1 MKKLDGFDDAMFG
14 VASVW
19 QRDEEGGS
27 TQIDTLIYD
36 GDAII
41 GILMTRDNM
50 TFEEAAEYVDFNILN
65 AYVGEDTPLIAW
77 SVGWEALEDPSG
89 DEDDDEDL

>member
-65 AYVGEDTPLIAW
+65 AYVGEDTPLIVW
-77 SVGWEALEDPSG
+77 PVGWDELEERID
-89 DEDDDEDL
+89 DEDDDEDN